1 MSGSP
6 ATATGTNNPSNN
18 ELALARNRLANER
31 TMMAWIRTSVS
42 LISFGFSIYKFF
54 DFYSGGHMQ
63 STGVIGPRRFAMAM
77 IGIGLFALAAAVG
90 QHWWE
95 AHVLHKAGV
104 GRNSMATVVA
114 GLVAIIGVLAMIA
127 VVLRE

>member
-6 ATATGTNNPSNN
+6 ATETGPVTPSNT
-18 ELALARNRLANER
+18 ELALERTRLANER

-54 DFYSGGHMQ
+54 DLFREGHSA
-63 STGVIGPRRFAMAM
+63 STGVIGPRRFAIAM
-77 IGIGLFALAAAVG
+77 IGAGLFALAVAVG

-95 AHVLHKAGV
+95 ARVLHKPGV
-104 GRNSMATVVA
+104 GRNSLATVLAGMVA
-114 GLVAIIGVLAMIA
+114 VMGVLSMIA
-127 VVLRE
+127 VVLKE

>member
-1 MSGSP
+1 MNSSP
-6 ATATGTNNPSNN
+6 ATATGTVSPSNN
-18 ELALARNRLANER
+18 ELALERNRLASER

-54 DFYSGGHMQ
+54 DFFHGGHVP
-63 STGVIGPRRFAMAM
+63 STGIIGPRRYAIAM

-90 QHWWE
+90 QHWWN
-95 AHVLHKAGV
+95 ARVIHKAGV

-114 GLVAIIGVLAMIA
+114 GLVAITGVLAMIA
-127 VVLRE
+127 VILRQ

>member
-6 ATATGTNNPSNN
+6 ATSTDATTPSNN
-18 ELALARNRLANER
+18 ELALERTRLANER

-54 DFYSGGHMQ
+54 DYFRGGNAP
-63 STGVIGPRRFAMAM
+63 STGVIGPRRFAIAM
-77 IGIGLFALAAAVG
+77 IGIGLFALAVAVG
-90 QHWWE
+90 EHWWN
-95 AHVLHKAGV
+95 ARVLHKAGV

-114 GLVAIIGVLAMIA
+114 GFVAIMGVLALIA
-127 VVLRE
+127 VVLRQ